1 MNIGLK
7 SKIKIMRVAVIIV
20 RVLMGL
26 LFLVSVVGYFF
37 HLMPQPELGENAK
50 LFVGG
55 LMATGYLMPVVKI
68 VELFVAI
75 ALLTGRFMPL
85 ALVVI
90 FPITIN
96 IVLFHGVL

>member
-1 MNIGLK
+1 MK
-7 SKIKIMRVAVIIV
+7 VAVIIV

-26 LFLVSVVGYFF
+26 LFLMSVIGYFF
-37 HLMPQPELGENAK
+37 HLMPQPELGVNAK

-55 LMATGYLMPVVKI
+55 LMASGYLMPVVKI
-68 VELFVAI
+68 TELFVAI

-96 IVLFHGVL
+96 IVLFHGVLAPEGV